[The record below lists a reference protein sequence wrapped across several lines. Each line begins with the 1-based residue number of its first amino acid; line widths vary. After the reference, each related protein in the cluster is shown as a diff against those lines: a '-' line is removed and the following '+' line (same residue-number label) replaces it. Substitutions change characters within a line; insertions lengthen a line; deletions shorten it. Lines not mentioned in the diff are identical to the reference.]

1 MSPCHLGHVTL
12 TMVGGV
18 LSGEMG
24 HCSVHRYTRFCA
36 LFKVW
41 LGTETHTHTVRL
53 KYPKKIYCNFRTIE
67 FVLQDTLHRKLFK
80 APEEK
85 NLRI

>member
-1 MSPCHLGHVTL
+1 MSCHLDRGGGRRGKRDIVLCIDTL
-12 TMVGGV
+12 GFV
-18 LSGEMG
+18 L
-24 HCSVHRYTRFCA
+24 
-36 LFKVW
+36 KVW
-41 LGTETHTHTVRL
+41 LGTEKHTHTVRL